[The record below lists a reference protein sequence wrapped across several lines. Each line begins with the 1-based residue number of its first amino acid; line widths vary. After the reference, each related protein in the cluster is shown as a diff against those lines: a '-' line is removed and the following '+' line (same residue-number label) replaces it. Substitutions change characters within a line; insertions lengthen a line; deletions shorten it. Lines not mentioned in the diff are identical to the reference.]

1 MSAFAPKRTLLD
13 VLLAEADISSCSI
26 RISCDFQIDNSHRVP
41 GWAHNSAI
49 GHKRSLMTR
58 AEEYRHLAKKVRA
71 RAAREESPILRAE
84 WENLAEGY
92 VRLAE
97 QPVASEQL

>member
-1 MSAFAPKRTLLD
+1 
-13 VLLAEADISSCSI
+13 
-26 RISCDFQIDNSHRVP
+26 
-41 GWAHNSAI
+41 
-49 GHKRSLMTR
+49 MTR

-97 QPVASEQL
+97 QPVASEQLG